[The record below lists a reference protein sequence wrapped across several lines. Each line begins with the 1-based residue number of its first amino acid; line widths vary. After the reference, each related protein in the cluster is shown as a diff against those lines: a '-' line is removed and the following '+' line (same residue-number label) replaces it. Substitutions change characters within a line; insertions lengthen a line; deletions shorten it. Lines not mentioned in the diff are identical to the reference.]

1 MILVMGTIFF
11 LSHQPG
17 DTIGIDGFPGMDKLA
32 HGLAYGVLA
41 LTVLLAAEREQRQR
55 WPVGVALL
63 AVAVCLCYGL
73 SDEFHQSFIPGRFVS
88 AADIVADVVGGGVAV
103 SCWLILRKRLK
114 KGEMDGGGRDPA

>member
-17 DTIGIDGFPGMDKLA
+17 DTIVIDVFPGMDKIA

-41 LTVLLAAEREQRQR
+41 LTVLLAAGPVQREWR
-55 WPVGVALL
+55 PVRVAVL
-63 AVAVCLCYGL
+63 AVAVCLCYGM

-103 SCWLILRKRLK
+103 SCWLILRKRRE